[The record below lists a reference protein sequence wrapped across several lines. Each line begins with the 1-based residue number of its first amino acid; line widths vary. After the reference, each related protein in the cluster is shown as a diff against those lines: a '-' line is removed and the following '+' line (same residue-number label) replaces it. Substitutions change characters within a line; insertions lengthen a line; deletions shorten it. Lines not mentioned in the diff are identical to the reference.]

1 MEQEEVEVERSI
13 GVMEDS
19 DELESLETRSHL
31 SRRMADGREQDGLRL
46 LSSLPLESCIHQVS
60 VDGGVN
66 IVRGGASE

>member
-31 SRRMADGREQDGLRL
+31 SRRMADGREQDGLRRAG
-46 LSSLPLESCIHQVS
+46 
-60 VDGGVN
+60 GGVD
-66 IVRGGASE
+66 RGRGKRAKGWRVI